1 MQSYHHLPGR
11 IQMSL
16 HSTSRRVSHKRL
28 VTIIV
33 AYCVVS
39 ALLFNTTRVA
49 ADSAPPRAPASQ
61 LSVTATPL
69 GSTQA
74 HIEISSASSSLPSN
88 LHVQLNGQDA
98 SGDMQ
103 PGRCDNGS
111 PCLSATLSQADG
123 LRAGKNVIGAYGTLP
138 DGRRMSGRAR
148 FSLASASSSSAP
160 TAMAAKAQVNAQGMP
175 LAARAAATQA
185 SVASP
190 FLPPTVSFKTNNAG
204 GYSYGG
210 NSWITLG
217 QTQYPTSN
225 PQGCSGTTVWTAIVF
240 DRTQLT
246 EKTQAPENS
255 PACFSSS
262 AALTQY
268 LQGLPAGDLVIAGTN
283 YGQSADLPLDT
294 SAIGGNVYQS
304 VPKQPA
310 VAGYMIIG
318 ATGATPGTAYEAR
331 FAQGLTGGGPQAFGI
346 LQEDAGGN
354 YNFLPSE
361 VIRYVVMPNAPAG
374 AFHSGPIGSAI
385 QMSTTAQQQS
395 DDPAHTYR
403 SYAPPSGID
412 GFWLLRLSGATLE
425 PLTACGSTSDGG
437 NVLFETNC
445 GTFYPT
451 NSTTHDAATSQS
463 AYLQLA
469 QDLTA
474 AYNDPWQLVLLTT
487 VGNATCCDW
496 MSAVAAGGNIINFS
510 QALISMGGT
519 MALTTY
525 PQNGWDPTLTS
536 AYTLV
541 TASGLGNA
549 QSGPVAES
557 STVLLN
563 DHGQTGTI
571 MGTLQRNNNAGLFAP
586 ADINQQYPQL
596 LIENGGLDNQFVT
609 TTVALQQPVTW
620 PALDQNN
627 LLAGADSITGQ
638 INAYRFISY
647 SLLTNQYMV
656 GASGSHLDDLHFFFT
671 GSTATSINYHYFD
684 PINMPWPGTNPAPAG
699 FTPCNSVTPGNNG
712 DDTCNYSFSA
722 NDSIAF
728 THNDFVA
735 VQKQTSLEVRN
746 LTNVLVY
753 FLTGSTNLKDVM
765 ISGNSSVGVALT
777 GAASTIIGSD
787 LVPNAA
793 TTTVSISWE
802 SILGGVNGLLT
813 IASGVP
819 GIADLAAPL
828 KDTEGLAAEV
838 RNAIRIGGAISNE
851 VAGGAGLASGA
862 GAVASK
868 SGTHPLPAKYSKFA
882 QTIGQLADGALA
894 NQIASGFDAVVD
906 SITSD
911 WARLANIGPRVV
923 NSDDPAFFSPTQSSQ
938 AIAINASTA
947 SASRQFYLAL
957 MPTLYQVHYW
967 HAVAQNTYFASA
979 SPDSKINQPD
989 MMYGKPSNDGCPTL
1003 KGGGFY
1009 MSTDP
1014 TTGKYTAVPD
1024 YISIAVATVGGQG
1037 SSYNGDQPFI
1047 NDPGPIDYY
1056 VIAEAPTNLGASS
1069 ERIDTMDPQLAS
1081 TLFSAAGL
1089 ALPMQQFVSATGPM
1103 AASWYDAGVHT
1114 NNKVIG
1120 NIPNAYVFSYWTQ
1133 LQDSCFPSIE
1143 GGPSGGASGTAG
1155 VANTTTTLI
1164 APGSALIGSTIAV
1177 AATVSSADGSPV
1189 SAGTVYFMED
1199 GVTISTAALSAGTA
1213 RATLSA
1219 AAIGSHTLSASFA
1232 SEASYEASDAPSQ
1245 AFNIYADDSTI
1256 SVSTSV
1262 PSLTTSAAAS
1272 AVSDPVT
1279 VTVNSNYGA
1288 TGNVSFACSGLPLG
1302 LTCNFSP
1309 DQVSLSEGGKAMSV
1323 MTIRATTATSA
1334 ALFGVLFL
1342 LPAGLRR
1349 GRSRRT
1355 LRLWVMTAATIGL
1368 LAGCSGDKNY
1378 YPQPAKGT
1386 VTVLVSATL
1395 GSVTQ
1400 TTPLQVTLQ

>member
-1 MQSYHHLPGR
+1 
-11 IQMSL
+11 MSP
-16 HSTSRRVSHKRL
+16 HSASRRVSHLRL
-28 VTIIV
+28 ATITA
-33 AYCVVS
+33 AYCLMS
-39 ALLFNTTRVA
+39 ALLFNTTGVA
-49 ADSAPPRAPASQ
+49 ANSSPHRAPASQ
-61 LSVTATPL
+61 LSVTATPQ

-74 HIEISSASSSLPSN
+74 HIEISSASGSLPSSLN
-88 LHVQLNGQDA
+88 VLLNGQDV
-98 SGDMQ
+98 SGKMLS
-103 PGRCDNGS
+103 GLCDNGS
-111 PCLSATLSQADG
+111 SCLSATLSQADG
-123 LRAGKNVIGAYGTLP
+123 LRAGKNVIGAYARLP

-148 FSLASASSSSAP
+148 FALANASSISAP
-160 TAMAAKAQVNAQGMP
+160 TAIAAKAQVNAQGMP
-175 LAARAAATQA
+175 LAARATATQA
-185 SVASP
+185 TVASP
-190 FLPPTVSFKTNNAG
+190 FLPPTVSLKTNYAG

-246 EKTQAPENS
+246 EKTQTPENS

-283 YGQSADLPLDT
+283 YGQNADMPLDT

-304 VPKQPA
+304 VAKQPA

-361 VIRYVVMPNAPAG
+361 VIRYVVMPNAPAE

-395 DDPAHTYR
+395 DDSAHTYR

-437 NVLFETNC
+437 NVLFETSC

-474 AYNDPWQLVLLTT
+474 ASNDSWQLVLLTT

-510 QALISMGGT
+510 QALTSMGGT

-571 MGTLQRNNNAGLFAP
+571 MGTLQRNNNAGVFTP

-596 LIENGGLDNQFVT
+596 LIDNGGLDNQFVT

-627 LLAGADSITGQ
+627 LLAGADSISGQ

-684 PINMPWPGTNPAPAG
+684 PINMPWPGANPPPSG
-699 FTPCNSVTPGNNG
+699 FTPCSSVTPGNNG

-793 TTTVSISWE
+793 TTTVNISWE
-802 SILGGVNGLLT
+802 SILGSVNGLLT
-813 IASGVP
+813 IAAGVP
-819 GIADLAAPL
+819 GLADLAAPL
-828 KDTEGLAAEV
+828 KDGDEVAAEV
-838 RNAIRIGGAISNE
+838 RNAIRVGGAISNE

-862 GAVASK
+862 GTIASK

-894 NQIASGFDAVVD
+894 DQIASGFDAVVD

-938 AIAINASTA
+938 TVAINASTA

-967 HAVAQNTYFASA
+967 HAVAQNTYFASS
-979 SPDSKINQPD
+979 SPDSQINQPD
-989 MMYGKPSNDGCPTL
+989 MMYGKPQEEGCSL
-1003 KGGGFY
+1003 KGSGFY
-1009 MSTDP
+1009 MTADP

-1024 YISIAVATVGGQG
+1024 YVSIAVATVGGQN
-1037 SSYNGDQPFI
+1037 SSYNGDEPFS

-1056 VIAEAPTNLGASS
+1056 VIASAPTNLGASS
-1069 ERIDTMDPQLAS
+1069 ERINTMDPQLAS

-1089 ALPMQQFVSATGPM
+1089 ALPMQQFVSSTGPM
-1103 AASWYDAGVHT
+1103 ATSWYDAGVHT
-1114 NNKVIG
+1114 NNKVIA
-1120 NIPNAYVFSYWTQ
+1120 NIPNAYVFSYWVGV
-1133 LQDSCFPSIE
+1133 QDQCFSSVQ
-1143 GGPSGGASGTAG
+1143 GQSGGGGTSSGGGAG
-1155 VANTTTTLI
+1155 GTSGSTSSTVTSTTTTLI
-1164 APGSALIGSTIAV
+1164 APGSALVGSTIAV
-1177 AATVSSADGSPV
+1177 AATVSSTDGSPV

-1199 GVTISTAALSAGTA
+1199 GVTFSTAALSAGTA
-1213 RATLSA
+1213 RATVST

-1262 PSLTTSAAAS
+1262 PSLTASAAAS

-1302 LTCNFSP
+1302 LTCDFSP
-1309 DQVSLSEGGKAMSV
+1309 AQVSLSEGGKAMTA
-1323 MTIRATTATSA
+1323 MTVRATTATSA

-1355 LRLWVMTAATIGL
+1355 LRLWVLTAASIGL

-1378 YPQPAKGT
+1378 YPQPPNGT

-1400 TTPLQVTLQ
+1400 TTPLQVTVQ